1 MKFINPEDAP
11 VRPRPR
17 RNSAKWRPIQEALK
31 EGKVAVIGADEYDD
45 ELATRNSITISLRR
59 WGTAVTIRKDS
70 DTGDL
75 YVFPKPEEEASA

>member
-1 MKFINPEDAP
+1 MKFIDPEDAP
-11 VRPRPR
+11 MRPTPR
-17 RNSAKWRPIQEALK
+17 RNSAKWRPIQEAIK
-31 EGKVAVIGADEYDD
+31 DGKVVVLTPDEYED

-75 YVFPKPEEEASA
+75 YVFPKPEEEAPA